1 MSIHTTEKRKHGMTT
16 ATVVFD
22 LGGVVFHWQP
32 TELLRRVLPARAPG
46 EAEAAHWVR
55 EIFQT
60 FDPDGDWAQFDLGN
74 VAPEGLARRIAARTG
89 LAAAE
94 VMAVI
99 DGLAPHMRVKDD
111 TVALIHELKA
121 AGHRLVYLSNMPHG
135 LARWIEDDHPFADWF
150 EDGIFSARVTLM
162 KPDPAIFHAL
172 TGRLAVSDPSPV
184 FIDDAPR
191 NIDAAHAIGW
201 RGVRFETAAQVR
213 ARLVA
218 LGLLPP

>member
-1 MSIHTTEKRKHGMTT
+1 MSTEFDDAVSRSMEAST
-16 ATVVFD
+16 A
-22 LGGVVFHWQP
+22 GAA
-32 TELLRRVLPARAPG
+32 RVGFASAVDTPPDAY
-46 EAEAAHWVR
+46 AEA
-55 EIFQT
+55 Q
-60 FDPDGDWAQFDLGN
+60 
-74 VAPEGLARRIAARTG
+74 RIARRTG
-89 LAAAE
+89 LAVEE

-150 EDGIFSARVTLM
+150 EDGIFSARVTMM

-172 TGRLAVSDPSPV
+172 TGRLAVNDPSPV
-184 FIDDAPR
+184 FIDDAQR

-213 ARLVA
+213 EQLVA
-218 LGLLPP
+218 LDLLLP